1 MRLRPE
7 ALARATAIA
16 GKVRIATNDA
26 QFPQIDVPVTGEIAG
41 SAESGIRDV
50 RRPVAT
56 IGPLDAGARDLLIA
70 INADAASRR

>member
-16 GKVRIATNDA
+16 GKVRITTNDA
-26 QFPQIDVPVTGEIAG
+26 RFPQIDIPVTGAIPG

-50 RRPVAT
+50 RRRVGRVSP
-56 IGPLDAGARDLLIA
+56 PDAGAHYLLIA